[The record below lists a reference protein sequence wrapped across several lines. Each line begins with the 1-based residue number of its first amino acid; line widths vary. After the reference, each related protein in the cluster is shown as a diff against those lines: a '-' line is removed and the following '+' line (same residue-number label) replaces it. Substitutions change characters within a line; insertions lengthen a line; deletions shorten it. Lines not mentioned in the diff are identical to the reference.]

1 MKKML
6 SVLLAAVM
14 LLGLLPAA
22 FSSAASTARLYN
34 VYDDGMI
41 FQQNAEAVFAGTA
54 QPGARIQAQLKDA
67 SGAVVASGESAADA
81 DGTFSVSF
89 ASPAG
94 SFEEYTV
101 TLSADDAPFRTLSRV
116 VFGEVWL
123 SSGQSNM
130 QYPYAQAEDY
140 VAPADAVSE
149 EKRFIRLFLSPGLV
163 AYNGAENNLPAK
175 PQNEIPGCCWFD
187 ANDPRCDGFSAVS
200 YFFALD
206 LAEKLDVPVGVVAL
220 PLGGSSILT
229 WLSRETVEGSPAITA
244 RAKANG
250 EYYSSEA
257 WQEKGVDVGEK
268 GPTNFL
274 TMTTQYNKKI
284 WAVRHFRYAGMLWY
298 QGETDIGWTD
308 AEYAEAMDLMQD
320 SYSALFEYNGT
331 LPLIWT
337 QLASYYYSSNEDNTL
352 RNIAFADMQQERPD
366 SRALVTSYDYPAT
379 YFEEVGAIH
388 PQTKKPIGERMSF
401 AAERLV
407 YGKAGDYTLPTVEGY
422 EIKDGGIAVMLRDTG
437 DGLVCGGE
445 YLRGF
450 SIAGENGVY
459 VRADAEIT
467 GNNTVFIH
475 ADEVP
480 SPVSAA
486 YAFAITSDT
495 ANLYASE
502 SGEKTLPVSPFMLDR
517 DSLSVGYQNNAWTE
531 CEEARSW
538 HSLDRT
544 SYNAFYDTWTA
555 QNATAEISP
564 EAAYAGA
571 AGLKV
576 SGSGRFSVS
585 PAFYLLAGSK
595 KAVFSDL
602 NDDWRNYASVSVM
615 LRNDGDSDVTLQGMR
630 FQTAWFFLRTPV
642 VTGTEDTVYVLPADG
657 EWHRVTFDL
666 NRVYAGDALLGP
678 PLNGG
683 DALEYI
689 TGISFCFQGDDAA
702 LSMDEIRLTPR
713 QDDNGGKLTSF
724 KNIVLWLLSPLK
736 TLLRMLA
743 RFRNGTVC

>member
-1 MKKML
+1 
-6 SVLLAAVM
+6 
-14 LLGLLPAA
+14 
-22 FSSAASTARLYN
+22 
-34 VYDDGMI
+34 
-41 FQQNAEAVFAGTA
+41 
-54 QPGARIQAQLKDA
+54 
-67 SGAVVASGESAADA
+67 
-81 DGTFSVSF
+81 
-89 ASPAG
+89 
-94 SFEEYTV
+94 
-101 TLSADDAPFRTLSRV
+101 
-116 VFGEVWL
+116 
-123 SSGQSNM
+123 
-130 QYPYAQAEDY
+130 
-140 VAPADAVSE
+140 
-149 EKRFIRLFLSPGLV
+149 
-163 AYNGAENNLPAK
+163 
-175 PQNEIPGCCWFD
+175 
-187 ANDPRCDGFSAVS
+187 
-200 YFFALD
+200 
-206 LAEKLDVPVGVVAL
+206 
-220 PLGGSSILT
+220 
-229 WLSRETVEGSPAITA
+229 
-244 RAKANG
+244 
-250 EYYSSEA
+250 
-257 WQEKGVDVGEK
+257 
-268 GPTNFL
+268 
-274 TMTTQYNKKI
+274 
-284 WAVRHFRYAGMLWY
+284 MLWY

-337 QLASYYYSSNEDNTL
+337 QLASFYYSSNEDNTL

-422 EIKDGGIAVMLRDTG
+422 EIKDGGIAVTLRDTG

-564 EAAYAGA
+564 EAAYAGD

-689 TGISFCFQGDDAA
+689 TGISFCFQGDDAV

-736 TLLRMLA
+736 TLLRILA

>member
-1 MKKML
+1 MKKFL

-22 FSSAASTARLYN
+22 FPSAASTARLYN

-41 FQQNAEAVFAGTA
+41 FQQNDEAVFAGTA
-54 QPGARIQAQLKDA
+54 QPGARIKAQLKDA
-67 SGAVVASGESAADA
+67 SGAVVAHGESAADA

-140 VAPADAVSE
+140 VAPADAVSG

-163 AYNGAENNLPAK
+163 AYNGSENNLPAK

-229 WLSRETVEGSPAITA
+229 WLSRETVESSPAITA

-250 EYYSSEA
+250 EYYSAEA
-257 WQEKGVDVGEK
+257 WQEKGVGMGEK

-274 TMTTQYNKKI
+274 TMTTQYNKKV

-320 SYSALFEYNGT
+320 SYSALFDYNGT

-337 QLASYYYSSNEDNTL
+337 QLASYYYSRNEDNTL
-352 RNIAFADMQQERPD
+352 RNIAFADMQQARPD

-379 YFEEVGAIH
+379 YFEEAGAIH
-388 PQTKKPIGERMSF
+388 PQSKKPIGQRMSF
-401 AAERLV
+401 AAQRLV

-422 EIKDGGIAVMLRDTG
+422 EIKDGGIAVTLRDTG
-437 DGLVCGGE
+437 DGLVCGGGH
-445 YLRGF
+445 LRGF
-450 SIAGENGVY
+450 SVAGENGIY

-467 GNNTVFIH
+467 GSNTAFIH

-480 SPVSAA
+480 APVSAA

-502 SGEKTLPVSPFMLDR
+502 GGEKTLPVSPFMLDR

-538 HSLDRT
+538 HSLSHT

-564 EAAYAGA
+564 DAACAGA
-571 AGLKV
+571 AGLKI
-576 SGSGRFSVS
+576 SGSGSFSVS

-602 NDDWRNYASVSVM
+602 NDDWRNYSSVSVM
-615 LRNDGDSDVTLQGMR
+615 LRNDGDSDVTLRGMR

-724 KNIVLWLLSPLK
+724 RYIVLWLLSPLK
-736 TLLRMLA
+736 TLLRILA
-743 RFRNGTVC
+743 RFGNGTVC

>member
-22 FSSAASTARLYN
+22 FPSAASTARLYN

-101 TLSADDAPFRTLSRV
+101 TLSADEAPFRTLSRV

-149 EKRFIRLFLSPGLV
+149 EKRFVRLFLSPGLV
-163 AYNGAENNLPAK
+163 AYNGSENNLPAN

-229 WLSRETVEGSPAITA
+229 WLSREAVESSPAITA

-257 WQEKGVDVGEK
+257 WQERGVDIGEK
-268 GPTNFL
+268 GPTNYL
-274 TMTTQYNKKI
+274 TMTTQYNKKVY
-284 WAVRHFRYAGMLWY
+284 AVRHFRYAGMLWY

-320 SYSALFEYNGT
+320 SYSALFDYNGT

-352 RNIAFADMQQERPD
+352 RNIAFADMQQARPD

-379 YFEEVGAIH
+379 YFEEAGAIH

-407 YGKAGDYTLPTVEGY
+407 YGKAGDHTLPTVEGY
-422 EIKDGGIAVMLRDTG
+422 EITDGGIAVTLRDTG

-480 SPVSAA
+480 APVSAA

-517 DSLSVGYQNNAWTE
+517 DSLMVGYQNNTWTE

-555 QNATAEISP
+555 KDATAEISP

-585 PAFYLLAGSK
+585 PTFYLLAGSK

-630 FQTAWFFLRTPV
+630 FQAAWFFLRTPV

-683 DALEYI
+683 DALEYV

-736 TLLRMLA
+736 TLLRILA